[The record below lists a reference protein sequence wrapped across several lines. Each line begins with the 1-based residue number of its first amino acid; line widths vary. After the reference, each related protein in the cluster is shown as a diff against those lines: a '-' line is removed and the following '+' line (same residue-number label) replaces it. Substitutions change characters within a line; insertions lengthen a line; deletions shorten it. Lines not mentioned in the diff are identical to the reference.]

1 MAIVSD
7 TNATTSRLETQEQAY
22 MVLGLFTKKVSLD
35 GWQVVD
41 DLSPE
46 SVDLP
51 CPWCSSPTSALATQC
66 PACFHPFG

>member
-1 MAIVSD
+1 
-7 TNATTSRLETQEQAY
+7 

-41 DLSPE
+41 DLNTE

-51 CPWCSSPTSALATQC
+51 CPWCSSPTTALATQC